1 MFQKGNKSS
10 VSDGN
15 SINLIG
21 NGTVITGNIQSDG
34 DVRIDGN
41 LNGDISISGKL
52 VVGPMGYIKGNVIC
66 QNADVSGEIEGQ
78 ITVAELLSLKAN
90 AKLLGDIITSKISI
104 EPSATFTGSC
114 NMGAIMKNLSNVN
127 EIRET
132 GAKTA

>member
-66 QNADVSGEIEGQ
+66 QNADVSGEIDGQ

-132 GAKTA
+132 GSKTA